1 MKKYLI
7 AGALALICNG
17 FMTSCSEDLGDYSS
31 LEEAKKAQFAQN
43 FEKFYG
49 TPAANQDWGFGDAT
63 LSATRARTRS
73 VNVNGNLWYQNW
85 ERPVNVT
92 TDEAAKVLAEF
103 SKKRENSTNTIT
115 INWNNYWVH
124 QVHQSNNSYLNGYGQ
139 STGDIHAHMN
149 KIIAYNTSSSNYYYE
164 HVNNF
169 NNGTN
174 TTVYTDDETKQQYI
188 GTTLMLDMGTNASN
202 NNQFGY
208 HNTEDSKDHFEYFII
223 AGADIDASLAGYYYV
238 GFDYC
243 ATPPA
248 GQEANKNMLVNRDW
262 IYNDWIVRIS
272 PATASGSGSTTGGS
286 IGSSTSGTEVFYRQ
300 HVLVHNWVFC
310 EDLGSSSNNR
320 DFDYNDLV
328 FDARIVDEY
337 QVKRTRYS
345 DGTFSDEITDAP
357 HSYYAKITPLAAGGE
372 LAMWFQD
379 SNVSVHSLFGSGV
392 ANNVLVNTC
401 KTGQDISLSHMEG
414 LSGKTFIYKFDS
426 EEDANIN
433 NITIFVRFS
442 SSTYDLSAKQGQP
455 PHKICVPPATRWAY
469 ERTPI
474 DEAYPGF
481 TEYVTQR
488 IDPWDD
494 GVDANLYPLDGV
506 PDSLKIDQLG
516 QYIDVATA
524 TTFETSYNVTLAE
537 QETEIWSGENDF
549 ANWEGSNAAEI
560 AASQFSEVG
569 DGTVIRFY
577 GIADGDFNIKA
588 IYLDN
593 WSDIDLGDSRW
604 VTQNGDKYEKC
615 NYHNTALNNYIELK
629 LNATTAAN
637 FKSKGMRVYGKNF
650 KLLCV
655 SYDNINKKASHVTAT
670 PSANEIKV
678 SGNNAVNWK
687 LENNNSFSIEG
698 SAFVSA
704 AVGKKSVLRIYGEPW
719 TDNDS
724 WSTDVKTHTWSFA
737 GTGFSF
743 ATNNKIASTDSNG
756 ADLAGKGY
764 LEYELTGGDAN
775 ELKING
781 LRFQGHGFSIYY
793 ITIDNTDKE
802 EETISGTQIWPD
814 SGNGSATG
822 DLSFDGSKFNG
833 ATANKQIH
841 IYATFGPNN
850 WWNCSFNFNDWASA
864 QDIISV
870 SGWTTDGQSIKA
882 TNAAVVETGFILPL
896 NDMLISWMKSK
907 GITFH
912 FGNLTV
918 TNITIEDR

>member
-1 MKKYLI
+1 MVKKYLI
-7 AGALALICNG
+7 AGAMALICNG

-63 LSATRARTRS
+63 LSATRARTRAH
-73 VNVNGNLWYQNW
+73 NVNGNLWYQNW

-92 TDEAAKVLAEF
+92 ETEAALVLAEF

-272 PATASGSGSTTGGS
+272 PATAKGSGSSTGGN

-328 FDARIVDEY
+328 FDARLVDEY
-337 QVKRTRYS
+337 QVKRTRYT

-372 LAMWFQD
+372 LAMWFQG
-379 SNVSVHSLFGSGV
+379 SNISVHSLFGSGV
-392 ANNVLVNTC
+392 ADNVLINTC
-401 KTGQDISLSHMEG
+401 KTDQDISLSHMEG

-488 IDPWDD
+488 TDPWDD

-506 PDSLKIDQLG
+506 PDSLKINQQG
-516 QYIDVATA
+516 QYVDVTTA
-524 TTFETSYNVTLAE
+524 TSFETSYNVTLAE
-537 QETEIWSGENDF
+537 QETEIWSGEKDF
-549 ANWEGSNAAEI
+549 ANWEGTNSAEI

-655 SYDNINKKASHVTAT
+655 SYDNTNKKTSQ
-670 PSANEIKV
+670 
-678 SGNNAVNWK
+678 GG
-687 LENNNSFSIEG
+687 ENDPAYSKTIWEG
-698 SAFVSA
+698 SSTSNITISQKKFSQA
-704 AVGKKSVLRIYGEPW
+704 AAGQILRIYGTRSQNSYWLEAFAYQW
-719 TDNDS
+719 DNLS
-724 WSTDVKTHTWSFA
+724 ISEWAEGKSANT
-737 GTGFSF
+737 
-743 ATNNKIASTDSNG
+743 
-756 ADLAGKGY
+756 ADLWHGEQQGEGYVQFTLTASQVTALQAKGMY
-764 LEYELTGGDAN
+764 
-775 ELKING
+775 
-781 LRFQGHGFSIYY
+781 
-793 ITIDNTDKE
+793 
-802 EETISGTQIWPD
+802 
-814 SGNGSATG
+814 
-822 DLSFDGSKFNG
+822 
-833 ATANKQIH
+833 
-841 IYATFGPNN
+841 
-850 WWNCSFNFNDWASA
+850 
-864 QDIISV
+864 
-870 SGWTTDGQSIKA
+870 
-882 TNAAVVETGFILPL
+882 
-896 NDMLISWMKSK
+896 M
-907 GITFH
+907 H
-912 FGNLTV
+912 FGNGLTV
-918 TNITIEDR
+918 TAVKLLSSTEFPAEENNSGTIVGDVLWSNADGLEIGWNGNVEITAQQLASATASSKLRFYGRYTDRSQWQIYLKDTNHTDICQVVWAASDIIDADGYVDFIIGDKLNSIKQRGIYVQGANFVLTYVTLIK

>member
-1 MKKYLI
+1 MVKKYLI
-7 AGALALICNG
+7 AGAMALICNG

-139 STGDIHAHMN
+139 STGDIHAHMD

-223 AGADIDASLAGYYYV
+223 AGADIDASLAEYYYV

-272 PATASGSGSTTGGS
+272 PATAKGSGSSTGGN

-328 FDARIVDEY
+328 FDARLVDEY
-337 QVKRTRYS
+337 QVKRTRYT

-372 LAMWFQD
+372 LAMWFQG
-379 SNVSVHSLFGSGV
+379 SNISVHSLFGSGV
-392 ANNVLVNTC
+392 ADNVLINTC
-401 KTGQDISLSHMEG
+401 KTDQDISLSHMEG

-488 IDPWDD
+488 TDPWDD

-506 PDSLKIDQLG
+506 PDSLKINQQG
-516 QYIDVATA
+516 QYVDVTTA
-524 TTFETSYNVTLAE
+524 TSFETSYNVTLAE
-537 QETEIWSGENDF
+537 QETEIWSGEKDF
-549 ANWEGSNAAEI
+549 ANWEGTNSAEI

-655 SYDNINKKASHVTAT
+655 SYDNTNKKTSQ
-670 PSANEIKV
+670 
-678 SGNNAVNWK
+678 GG
-687 LENNNSFSIEG
+687 ENDPAYSKTIWEG
-698 SAFVSA
+698 SSTSNITISQKKFSQA
-704 AVGKKSVLRIYGEPW
+704 AAGQILRIYGTRSQNSYWLEAFAYQW
-719 TDNDS
+719 DNLS
-724 WSTDVKTHTWSFA
+724 ISEWAEGKSANT
-737 GTGFSF
+737 
-743 ATNNKIASTDSNG
+743 
-756 ADLAGKGY
+756 ADLWHGEQQGEGYVQFTLTASQVTALQAKGMY
-764 LEYELTGGDAN
+764 
-775 ELKING
+775 
-781 LRFQGHGFSIYY
+781 
-793 ITIDNTDKE
+793 
-802 EETISGTQIWPD
+802 
-814 SGNGSATG
+814 
-822 DLSFDGSKFNG
+822 
-833 ATANKQIH
+833 
-841 IYATFGPNN
+841 
-850 WWNCSFNFNDWASA
+850 
-864 QDIISV
+864 
-870 SGWTTDGQSIKA
+870 
-882 TNAAVVETGFILPL
+882 
-896 NDMLISWMKSK
+896 M
-907 GITFH
+907 H
-912 FGNLTV
+912 FGNGLTV
-918 TNITIEDR
+918 TAVKLLSSTEFPAEENNSGTIVGEGLWSNADGLEIGWNGNVEITAQQLASATASSKLRFYGRYTDRSQWQIYLKDTNHTDICQVVWAASDIIDADGYVDFIIGDKLNSIKQRGIYVQGANFVLTYVTLIK

>member
-1 MKKYLI
+1 MVKKYLI
-7 AGALALICNG
+7 AGAMALICNG

-272 PATASGSGSTTGGS
+272 PATAKGSGSSTGGN

-328 FDARIVDEY
+328 FDARLVDEY
-337 QVKRTRYS
+337 QVKRTRYT

-372 LAMWFQD
+372 LAMWFQG
-379 SNVSVHSLFGSGV
+379 SNISVHSLFGSGV
-392 ANNVLVNTC
+392 ADNVLINTC
-401 KTGQDISLSHMEG
+401 KTDQDISLSHMEG

-481 TEYVTQR
+481 IEYVTQR
-488 IDPWDD
+488 TDPWDD

-506 PDSLKIDQLG
+506 PDSLKINQQG
-516 QYIDVATA
+516 QYVDVTTA
-524 TTFETSYNVTLAE
+524 TSFETSYNVTLAE
-537 QETEIWSGENDF
+537 QETEIWSGEKDF
-549 ANWEGSNAAEI
+549 ANWEGTNSAEI

-655 SYDNINKKASHVTAT
+655 SYDNTNKKSSAEEPYKTVT
-670 PSANEIKV
+670 PSNTETDLLN
-678 SGNNAVNWK
+678 GAVNMGDWMDK
-687 LENNNSFSIEG
+687 QFNSGLSG
-698 SAFVSA
+698 
-704 AVGKKSVLRIYGEPW
+704 VGNGTKVRIYGYPTE
-719 TDNDS
+719 
-724 WSTDVKTHTWSFA
+724 
-737 GTGFSF
+737 
-743 ATNNKIASTDSNG
+743 NN
-756 ADLAGKGY
+756 
-764 LEYELTGGDAN
+764 YELNFFDHNNHSLVNDGAVQNTSKSFTQDGYIEFTINKSVANSIKAGGFHVTG
-775 ELKING
+775 KKFY
-781 LRFQGHGFSIYY
+781 LRYV
-793 ITIDNTDKE
+793 TIDNSQIIEDVIT
-802 EETISGTQIWPD
+802 GTQIWPE
-814 SGNGSATG
+814 SGSGSTTN
-822 DLSFDGSKFNG
+822 DLSFDGSKFNN
-833 ATANKQIH
+833 ATANQQIH
-841 IYATFGPNN
+841 IYGSFGANN
-850 WWNCSFNFNDWASA
+850 WFNCYFNFNDWAVT
-864 QDIISV
+864 QGNISV
-870 SGWTTDGQSIKA
+870 TGWTTEYQQIKA
-882 TNAAVVETGFILPL
+882 TNNAKVESGVILPL
-896 NDMLISWMKSK
+896 NATLLSWMKSK
-907 GITFH
+907 GVTFH
-912 FGNLTV
+912 FGNFTV
-918 TNITIEDR
+918 TNITIEDK